1 MTITTTTPATVNN
14 LENHTKHSHTIST
27 NTQHQ
32 QQLEQQLQQQWQ
44 QWQQQPQKF
53 AASSNQEPIASSHTM
68 NNTIHNCSSSMIIS
82 NCISTISYHSRLS
95 AGLNCVGQPG
105 GSPACEA
112 TGQR

>member
-32 QQLEQQLQQQWQ
+32 QQLEQQLQQ